1 MSLFA
6 IYRKRGKTRGDK
18 IWIGTCAIFVVLPQR
33 KLMLFELELKDYKQQ
48 AGMHRGIEVRDA
60 IYCNLIVATKQMHN
74 SEQQKKLLPARI
86 VHASRSLT
94 CQNWSCNTAN
104 LDTAA
109 EDFSNPWTLYSQ
121 TLRRKGTFFERMRFV
136 QIKGRGHYCSGLKC
150 VSGLF

>member
-1 MSLFA
+1 MLCCCCSLFT
-6 IYRKRGKTRGDK
+6 IYCKRGKIRGDK
-18 IWIGTCAIFVVLPQR
+18 IWIGTCAIFGVLPQR
-33 KLMLFELELKDYKQQ
+33 RLMLFELELKDYKQQ

-60 IYCNLIVATKQMHN
+60 ICCNLIVTTKQTHN
-74 SEQQKKLLPARI
+74 SEQQKKMLLARI

-121 TLRRKGTFFERMRFV
+121 TLRWKGTFFKRIRFV
-136 QIKGRGHYCSGLKC
+136 QLRPRAL
-150 VSGLF
+150 L